1 MVPRNEP
8 AVSRRGPAVIT
19 GALLAVYVT
28 AAWRTGESWLT
39 AVAGVALIAAGVAHA
54 VTRMPRDGRDDGLE
68 ALMNATRE
76 DRLPQEWTAADW
88 AELDELT
95 ATEGLDQ

>member
-1 MVPRNEP
+1 M
-8 AVSRRGPAVIT
+8 SRRGPAVVT
-19 GALLAVYVT
+19 CALLAVYVT

-39 AVAGVALIAAGVAHA
+39 CASGVALIAAAVAHA
-54 VTRMPRDGRDDGLE
+54 VTWAPRDGRDDGLE

-76 DRLPQEWTAADW
+76 DRLPPEWTAADW